1 MIVVDFL
8 PTGRENAISMADL
21 ANCLGVTERTVRKH
35 IEAERRNGKVICSS
49 TDEGVSGYFL
59 PADIDEVREFVK
71 LSEKRIRTARQC
83 TRSAK
88 AMLREYERCDPNQLS
103 LFDFVGGQL

>member
-1 MIVVDFL
+1 MITDFI
-8 PTGRENAISMADL
+8 PIGRENAISMADL

-88 AMLREYERCDPNQLS
+88 AMLREYERNDPNQLT
-103 LFDFVGGQL
+103 LEFKEGI

>member
-1 MIVVDFL
+1 MITDFI
-8 PTGRENAISMADL
+8 PIGRENAISMADL

-35 IEAERRNGKVICSS
+35 IETERRNGAVICSS
-49 TDEGVSGYFL
+49 LDEGGSGYFL
-59 PADIDEVREFVK
+59 PGNIEEVKEFVK
-71 LSEKRIRTARQC
+71 LSEKRINTARQC

-103 LFDFVGGQL
+103 LFDFERGQL